1 MDVRK
6 SNLLPWV
13 LLGVGL
19 LFLTF
24 GSYAV
29 LFGFYVVAFIGG
41 ALVIIHHCGKEAAKI
56 MPDGKQ
62 SSDQHFL
69 SPGIIKIKESM
80 EPSTKIKN
88 FDKRMTG
95 ASVIDDV
102 LKEVLEFV
110 VRDYIKT
117 WYRQLSDHDN
127 FLMDIWQCA
136 QKVVIT
142 FSSRSKDVNWMP
154 YFTQRLVDDFAS
166 HIRLYKRASERVVL
180 AKNEDNAEELEDVFF
195 DLEVDMENDMCRDLV
210 CTDPDVERQYLQD
223 LSEVLLFLLLPP
235 EDFHNKPFRYIV
247 REVLVNGI
255 FLPTVDLL
263 SDPDYINQYIAW
275 LCYETSFTRET
286 FLTVIRSS
294 DCMEELEAVRDK
306 NLNSLMFLRDTCDMR
321 MRRLEEGPVSEQIID
336 EPESLRY
343 QSLYVLTLEDIF
355 NNNLA
360 LQAFIEYMTGRNGQ
374 QYLYF
379 YLNVEGFRTAAEQ
392 QISEMQKLSQDSLT
406 TAEPD
411 LESLRRAAKIIFDQY
426 LAEKASSKLRIE
438 PGIVKYTV
446 QKMKLKMMSEDIFDV
461 VQARVYQILHTE
473 YYEDFLQC
481 PAYVKL
487 LGELGLLDN
496 KDDEDSCSVNDGRIV
511 FDELGYRKVSA
522 RWVPEQLTDNHK
534 EQRLDICR
542 ELLRRSKSSRRVHG
556 HTANASGD
564 LLGYDVT
571 FLDSI
576 VTGDETW
583 LHHCTPETKQDSM
596 TWKHPSSP
604 VAKKFKVMRSA
615 KKIMGTFSGTVVVFF
630 CSKPYNHEKQ
640 SMLEVARILWF
651 KEVGEVIMEVEI
663 TCSMFRNVYCAIDG
677 SIQPCS
683 EGSIGSMEDLVDS
696 QCDEHGEDSI
706 SVDSMSSVAS
716 TGSPTG
722 DAYLFASVS
731 QTGVVK
737 ESDKSGKSY
746 AIFAVTVRKKE
757 PYSEEEE
764 IWDVYRRYSDFHDL
778 HMILSEKFPELTV
791 PHLPGKTVLKNTS
804 QTFLDRRRRDLD
816 KYLKGLMKPELL
828 QNVPGLEDLM
838 NQFLHTGI
846 WEKHKS
852 EFSRKMD
859 TIVNPIKSASKSM
872 GNAVKSVPDGMSK
885 IGDGIGKVFTSQKQV
900 DHHRAREMMNQL
912 KVGASLDPEAMEN
925 IPLRIMLLLMDEV
938 FDLRNK
944 NQWLRRRIVAILRQL
959 IKAMLGDKINR
970 KIEEHVDLMTSAEQV
985 AEYVAA
991 FRNSFWPNGILAEA
1005 RSPRDEATKMRTRV
1019 LCKAKM
1025 LGSVPDEV
1033 RTLMGTDAVR
1043 KGVARIFQMFQYKTL
1058 NKRIV
1063 YVVLEGVLANLF
1075 PENKFQNLFRKLHS
1089 KSKRAE
1095 KVREQQKMAATQESQ
1110 LRKRAA
1116 KR

>member
-1 MDVRK
+1 MIK
-6 SNLLPWV
+6 EMELHGNNLLPWV
-13 LLGVGL
+13 LLGLGL

-29 LFGFYVVAFIGG
+29 LFGLYAIAFIAG
-41 ALVIIHHCGKEAAKI
+41 ALVIVHHCGKESSKL
-56 MPDGKQ
+56 MPDGRQ
-62 SSDQHFL
+62 NSDQQYL
-69 SPGIIKIKESM
+69 SDGIIKIKETM

-102 LKEVLEFV
+102 LKEVLEFI

-142 FSSRSKDVNWMP
+142 FSNRSKDVNWMP

-166 HIRLYKRASERVVL
+166 HIRLYKRASERVVQT
-180 AKNEDNAEELEDVFF
+180 KTEDNSQELEDVFF
-195 DLEVDMENDMCRDLV
+195 DMEVEMENKMCRDLV
-210 CTDPDVERQYLQD
+210 CTDAEVERQYLQD
-223 LSEVLLFLLLPP
+223 LSEVLLFLLLPA

-306 NLNSLMFLRDTCDMR
+306 VESDIAKWRSKDTGGSDDTAIKQNLNSLMFLRDTCDMR
-321 MRRLEEGPVSEQIID
+321 IRRLEEGPISEQIID

-392 QISEMQKLSQDSLT
+392 QITEMQKLSQDSVT
-406 TAEPD
+406 AAEPD

-438 PGIVKYTV
+438 PDILKYTI

-496 KDDEDSCSVNDGRIV
+496 KDEEDACSVND
-511 FDELGYRKVSA
+511 
-522 RWVPEQLTDNHK
+522 
-534 EQRLDICR
+534 
-542 ELLRRSKSSRRVHG
+542 
-556 HTANASGD
+556 
-564 LLGYDVT
+564 
-571 FLDSI
+571 
-576 VTGDETW
+576 
-583 LHHCTPETKQDSM
+583 
-596 TWKHPSSP
+596 
-604 VAKKFKVMRSA
+604 
-615 KKIMGTFSGTVVVFF
+615 
-630 CSKPYNHEKQ
+630 
-640 SMLEVARILWF
+640 VARILWF
-651 KEVGEVIMEVEI
+651 KE
-663 TCSMFRNVYCAIDG
+663 
-677 SIQPCS
+677 
-683 EGSIGSMEDLVDS
+683 MEDLLDS

-706 SVDSMSSVAS
+706 SVDSGSSVAS

-722 DAYLFASVS
+722 DAYLYASIT

-737 ESDKSGKSY
+737 EPDKTGKSY
-746 AIFAVTVRKKE
+746 AIFAVTVRRKE

-778 HMILSEKFPELTV
+778 HMILTEKFPELSV
-791 PHLPGKTVLKNTS
+791 PHLPSKTVLKNTS
-804 QTFLDRRRRDLD
+804 QAFLDRRRKDLD
-816 KYLKGLMKPELL
+816 KYLKCLMKPELL
-828 QNVPGLEDLM
+828 QSVSGLEDLIT
-838 NQFLHTGI
+838 QFLHTGI

-859 TIVNPIKSASKSM
+859 TIVNPLKSASKTM

-885 IGDGIGKVFTSQKQV
+885 IGDGLGKVFTSQKQI
-900 DHHRAREMMNQL
+900 DQHRTREMMNQL

-1005 RSPRDEATKMRTRV
+1005 RSPREEATKMRTRV

-1063 YVVLEGVLANLF
+1063 YVVLEGVLSNLF

-1089 KSKRAE
+1089 KSMRAE
-1095 KVREQQKMAATQESQ
+1095 KVREQQKMAATQEAQ
-1110 LRKRAA
+1110 LRKRAS

>member
-1 MDVRK
+1 MFAIHPALAKARVGRDTVEIDVADKFKRVLK
-6 SNLLPWV
+6 RNSHKCPWCSLLIGLADKMEVHGNNLVPWV

-29 LFGFYVVAFIGG
+29 LFGLYVMAVIAG
-41 ALVIIHHCGKEAAKI
+41 ALVIVRHCGKEASKL
-56 MPDGKQ
+56 MPDGRQ
-62 SSDQHFL
+62 STGQQYFSD
-69 SPGIIKIKESM
+69 GIFKIKESM
-80 EPSTKIKN
+80 EPTTKIKN

-102 LKEVLEFV
+102 LKEVLEFT

-117 WYRQLSDHDN
+117 WYRQISDHDN

-166 HIRLYKRASERVVL
+166 HIRLYKRASERVVQS
-180 AKNEDNAEELEDVFF
+180 KTEDNSSELEDVFF
-195 DLEVDMENDMCRDLV
+195 DLEVEMENNMCRDLV
-210 CTDPDVERQYLQD
+210 CTNPEIERQYLQD

-275 LCYETSFTRET
+275 MCYETSFTRET

-306 NLNSLMFLRDTCDMR
+306 VESDIARWRSKDTGGSDDTAIKQNLNSLMFLRDTCDMR
-321 MRRLEEGPVSEQIID
+321 IRRLVEGPVSEQIID

-360 LQAFIEYMTGRNGQ
+360 LQAFIEYMTSRGGQ

-392 QISEMQKLSQDSLT
+392 QITEMQKLSQETIT
-406 TAEPD
+406 TTEPD

-426 LAEKASSKLRIE
+426 LSEKASSKLRIE
-438 PGIVKYTV
+438 PDIVKYTV
-446 QKMKLKMMSEDIFDV
+446 QKMKSKMMSEDIFDV

-481 PAYVKL
+481 SAYVKL

-496 KDDEDSCSVNDGRIV
+496 KDDEDLCSVNDAKISR
-511 FDELGYRKVSA
+511 E
-522 RWVPEQLTDNHK
+522 
-534 EQRLDICR
+534 
-542 ELLRRSKSSRRVHG
+542 ELLRWQKG
-556 HTANASGD
+556 KA
-564 LLGYDVT
+564 DV
-571 FLDSI
+571 
-576 VTGDETW
+576 
-583 LHHCTPETKQDSM
+583 M
-596 TWKHPSSP
+596 
-604 VAKKFKVMRSA
+604 
-615 KKIMGTFSGTVVVFF
+615 
-630 CSKPYNHEKQ
+630 Y
-640 SMLEVARILWF
+640 
-651 KEVGEVIMEVEI
+651 
-663 TCSMFRNVYCAIDG
+663 
-677 SIQPCS
+677 QPHI
-683 EGSIGSMEDLVDS
+683 EQMEDLVDS
-696 QCDEHGEDSI
+696 TYDEQGGEDSV
-706 SVDSMSSVAS
+706 SVDSGSSAAS

-722 DAYLFASVS
+722 DAYLYASVS

-737 ESDKSGKSY
+737 EPDKNGKSY
-746 AIFAVTVRKKE
+746 AIFAITVKKKE
-757 PYSEEEE
+757 PYAEEEE
-764 IWDVYRRYSDFHDL
+764 VWDVYRRYSDFHDL
-778 HMILSEKFPELTV
+778 HMILSEKFPELNV

-804 QTFLDRRRRDLD
+804 QAFLDRRRKDLD
-816 KYLKGLMKPELL
+816 KYLKGLMKQELL

-859 TIVNPIKSASKSM
+859 TIVNPLKSASKTM

-885 IGDGIGKVFTSQKQV
+885 IGDGLGKVFTSQKQI
-900 DHHRAREMMNQL
+900 DQNRAREMMNQL

-938 FDLRNK
+938 FDLRSK

-1005 RSPRDEATKMRTRV
+1005 RLPRDEATKMRTRV

-1025 LGSVPDEV
+1025 LGSVP
-1033 RTLMGTDAVR
+1033 
-1043 KGVARIFQMFQYKTL
+1043 
-1058 NKRIV
+1058 
-1063 YVVLEGVLANLF
+1063 
-1075 PENKFQNLFRKLHS
+1075 
-1089 KSKRAE
+1089 
-1095 KVREQQKMAATQESQ
+1095 
-1110 LRKRAA
+1110 
-1116 KR
+1116 